1 MLKRGIALTTLV
13 LLLLT
18 SVSFI
23 SYGEG
28 GNILKNPGFEEISG
42 QLPGNW
48 SPEIFDN
55 KPDAIKLSVEEGK
68 GRNNSKALVINN
80 IKPNDSKVFQEVQV
94 QPNKIYK
101 VSCWIKTENIAQ
113 QPGSANITLLN
124 GSGIHT
130 STEYSDT
137 KNDWKE
143 LLFYIKTTDS
153 SNMKVGCRLGGFG
166 TPNQGTAYFD
176 DISLELVNEEPED
189 VEVKNFYIPGDTS
202 GSGNSNN
209 AQQGSGSGSGKII
222 LIILA
227 IAAVIGALIFVEVKY
242 AKKASKNNTSDNND
256 GLDNKKNDKKNEK
269 EAEELE
275 EEDFEEEDYDE

>member
-1 MLKRGIALTTLV
+1 MLKKRIALTTLF

-18 SVSFI
+18 SVPVI

-28 GNILKNPGFEEISG
+28 GNILKNPGFEELNG
-42 QLPGNW
+42 QLPANW
-48 SPEIFDN
+48 STEIYEN
-55 KPDAIKLSVEEGK
+55 KPDAIKVSVEDGK

-80 IKPNDSKVFQEVQV
+80 IKSNDSKVLQEIQV
-94 QPNKIYK
+94 QPNKIYR

-153 SNMKVGCRLGGFG
+153 SDMKVVCRLGGFG
-166 TPNQGTAYFD
+166 TTNQGTVYFD
-176 DISLELVNEEPED
+176 DVSLELVNEEPED
-189 VEVKNFYIPGDTS
+189 VEVKNFYIPGGTS
-202 GSGNSNN
+202 GSSDSNN
-209 AQQGSGSGSGKII
+209 AQQGSGSGSGKIF
-222 LIILA
+222 LIVLA
-227 IAAVIGALIFVEVKY
+227 IAAVVSGLIFIEIKY
-242 AKKASKNNTSDNND
+242 AKKASKNSSEDGNSTS
-256 GLDNKKNDKKNEK
+256 DNKKNDKK
-269 EAEELE
+269 AEELE
-275 EEDFEEEDYDE
+275 EEDFEEDDYDE